1 MRIDKFLSECRVAT
15 RRESAAAIR
24 RGAVSLDGEVVRR
37 ADTQVDPER
46 CQVVFCGEPVVY
58 RRFTYVLLNKPEGFV
73 CATEDTRERT
83 VMELLPPEVRKF
95 DLFPCGRLDKYT
107 LGLVLLTD
115 NGPLAHRLL
124 SPRRHVEKE
133 YVFTCA
139 NPVTPEDL
147 EALCAGVDIG
157 GYRTKPCRIWMSGAD
172 TGCIILSE
180 GKYHQIRRMFEA
192 RGNRIFYLERV
203 RFAALTLDGLP
214 RGEWRYLTKEEISAL
229 EAHGE

>member
-46 CQVVFCGEPVVY
+46 CQVVFCGEMVVY

-73 CATEDTRERT
+73 CATEDARERT
-83 VMELLPPEVRKF
+83 VMELLPPEVQKF

-133 YVFTCA
+133 YAFTCA
-139 NPVTPEDL
+139 NPVTTEDL

-157 GYRTKPCRIWMSGAD
+157 GYRTKPCRIRMSGAD
-172 TGCIILSE
+172 TGRIVLSE

-192 RGNRIFYLERV
+192 RGNRILYLERV
-203 RFAALTLDGLP
+203 RFASLTLDGLS
-214 RGEWRYLTKEEISAL
+214 RGAWRYLTTEEISAL